1 MNSLRQICWLQLSLN
16 LKTVLRALGTTV
28 GILLISAPVFSQG
41 NAGRILGTVTDQSGG
56 VIVGATVTITDTQRG
71 VTRGLTTDQA
81 GEYNAP
87 NLVPGTYSVRA
98 ESKGF
103 KTVERQ
109 NVLLEVNSEL
119 RVDLSLQPGEQAE
132 KITVTEAIPL
142 VETTNAELGGT
153 LQAQIIDN
161 LPLNGRNFENL
172 LQLRPGVTIY
182 PGGSGW
188 TQSTNGQRAHDNIY
202 MVNGIMAS
210 DPWMGQSVFN
220 AVMAAGDAGTIMPV
234 DAIDEFKTEENP
246 RAEYGWKPGAI
257 VNVGVKSGTN
267 NLHGS
272 GYAYG
277 RETALDA
284 RNYFNPAFG
293 ANPTK
298 QPVALEQFGSTLG
311 GPIKKDKL
319 FYFVNYEG
327 QRYSIGNPA
336 QLQVPATVSTGDDTA
351 SLIDACITA
360 AKSATPGRKLTA
372 LSASLA
378 GLTFNPA
385 TLGTPAPTG
394 NCAVAA
400 NQPSGGFLGLFPV
413 SPTGTL
419 NTGLS
424 SVNGI
429 NGGLGKINYHLSD
442 KHNLEGMY
450 FISQGDNVAVDA
462 PLAQVAV
469 PWLSKQHARS
479 QAGSGDWTWTPSST
493 WVNEVRFGYA
503 HYYQTFFG
511 NDNTQD
517 PANYS
522 FNGNKYAIPTGITN
536 PLYFGIPAMTFQG
549 GLQNQIGI
557 GWPKIV
563 GPDSVINAVDHV
575 SYLRGKHAFKFGGE
589 IVANLSSEDVTSNA
603 KGPLRFHTLIDFFE
617 GRPNRAR
624 LFVGDPVRHLNSKG
638 YAGFF
643 QDDWR
648 VKPALTLNLGLR
660 YEINTVIHDN
670 RGELANFDPL
680 NAIVQTNNPYHG
692 DHDDFGPRIGLA
704 WDMFGNGKTV
714 LRAAVGILYEQMSF
728 DVLNGEGNLLGLRT
742 MPTGIPRFN
751 AGSTTS
757 LSTSGNIDLQSLTL
771 TGPALS
777 PVRTAWQNF
786 NPALPVS
793 GQKTLY
799 AAVANPACGDG
810 FTDPGAPYSVP
821 PTPCELYGV
830 DPNLQTPYVTNWNV
844 DIQRAITNNL
854 SIDIGYVGNHSSSLL
869 GKINVNQAPP
879 GVAWNTPYTSDQ
891 AAATFTP
898 TPPGGPTAAQ
908 ATGQT
913 AAQICITF
921 GNCAPNP
928 FAQQAAQPFTAPC
941 AASIDINSGAPPFA
955 PLGSN
960 GAGGPFNPNNSCFSY
975 LSYITIINNI
985 YHANYNGLQATLTAR
1000 NWHGL
1005 SLTSGYTISHALGM
1019 ASDQGTAAN
1028 FPVAPNAYGNV
1039 RSELYANTDFDIRH
1053 RFTFTVNYA
1062 IPGRK
1067 GFGQL
1072 LEGWSINS
1080 IVLIQSG
1087 LPWGLSDQTTDFS
1100 GTNNIGSNGGPFGE
1114 QWNFYGNPKDFTPV
1128 HGFTDT
1134 NGGKG
1139 GLPFSG
1145 ADPNGAAILAA
1156 CTAADNAHFSGA
1168 QLQLALASLANV
1180 GCYAVGNSVLVPPP
1194 YGSYG
1199 STTQNLWRD
1208 AGFKNWDFS
1217 IAKAFTVKE
1226 QFKAEF
1232 RAEFFNILNKPDF
1245 SNPSGGPGGAIGD
1258 PSSGA
1263 PFGFSG
1269 LTPDTYS
1276 SNPQLGSGGARAIQL
1291 GLKLS
1296 F

>member
-1 MNSLRQICWLQLSLN
+1 MKYLVSAGHRFLPFVSKTAVGALSLS
-16 LKTVLRALGTTV
+16 LAVLVVCLPA
-28 GILLISAPVFSQG
+28 FSQG
-41 NAGRILGTVTDQSGG
+41 NAGRILGAVTDQTGG
-56 VIVGATVTITDTQRG
+56 AVVGVTVTILDTQRNL
-71 VTRGLTTDQA
+71 TRTVTTDNA

-87 NLVPGTYSVRA
+87 NLLPGTYTVSA
-98 ESKGF
+98 AFQGF
-103 KTVERQ
+103 KTAVRSG
-109 NVLLEVNSEL
+109 VTLELNQDL
-119 RVDLSLQPGEQAE
+119 RVDLTLQPGEQTE
-132 KITVTEAIPL
+132 KVTVTEAIPL

-153 LQAQIIDN
+153 LQAQIIDT

-188 TQSTNGQRAHDNIY
+188 TQSTNGQRAHDNVY

-220 AVMAAGDAGTIMPV
+220 AVMAAGDAGTILPV

-257 VNVGVKSGTN
+257 VNVGIKSGTN
-267 NLHGS
+267 NIHGS

-277 RETALDA
+277 RDTALDA
-284 RNYFNPAFG
+284 RNYFNPPYA
-293 ANPTK
+293 ANPTQ
-298 QPVALEQFGSTLG
+298 QPVALEQFGGTLG

-336 QLQVPATVSTGDDTA
+336 RLSVPATVSTGDPKH
-351 SLIDACITA
+351 SLIDACLA
-360 AKSATPGRKLTA
+360 AGTKVTL

-378 GLTFNPA
+378 GLNPS
-385 TLGTPAPTG
+385 TCTPAP
-394 NCAVAA
+394 

-413 SPTGTL
+413 SPTGIL
-419 NTGLS
+419 NTDLS

-429 NGGLGKINYHLSD
+429 NGGLVKVNYHLSD
-442 KHNLEGMY
+442 KNNLEGMY

-469 PWLSKQHARS
+469 PWLSAQHARS
-479 QAGSGDWTWTPSST
+479 QAGSGDWTWTPSSA

-511 NDNTQD
+511 NDISQN

-522 FNGNKYAIPTGITN
+522 FNGNTYEVPTGITN
-536 PLYFGIPAMTFQG
+536 PLYFGMPGMTFQG
-549 GLQNQIGI
+549 GFQNQIGV

-563 GPDSVINAVDHV
+563 GPDGVINIVDHI

-589 IVANLSSEDVTSNA
+589 VVANLSSEDETSNA
-603 KGPLRFHTLIDFFE
+603 KGPLRFHTLVGFFE
-617 GRPNRAR
+617 GNPNRAR

-648 VKPALTLNLGLR
+648 VKPTLTVNLGLR
-660 YEINTVIHDN
+660 YEINTVVHDKN
-670 RGELANFDPL
+670 GELANFDPV
-680 NAIVQTNNPYHG
+680 NGIVQSNNPYHG
-692 DHDDFGPRIGLA
+692 DHKDFAPRLGLVWDIG
-704 WDMFGNGKTV
+704 GKGKTV
-714 LRAAVGILYEQMSF
+714 LRAAAGIVYEQMSF

-751 AGSTTS
+751 AGTTTS
-757 LSTSGNIDLQSLTL
+757 LPTSGNIDLQSLTM
-771 TGPALS
+771 TGPALA
-777 PVRTAWQNF
+777 PIQAAWQAF

-793 GQKTLY
+793 GQQTLY
-799 AAVANPACGDG
+799 AAVATPACGDN
-810 FTDPGAPYSVP
+810 FTNPSGYLVAP
-821 PTPCELYGV
+821 TACEIYGV
-830 DPNLQTPYVTNWNV
+830 DPNLRTPYVTNWNL
-844 DIQRAITNNL
+844 DIQRAITSNL
-854 SIDIGYVGNHSSSLL
+854 SIDVGYVGNHSSNLL
-869 GKINVNQAPP
+869 GKININQPPP
-879 GVAWNTPYTSDQ
+879 GAGWTP
-891 AAATFTP
+891 AAIANCLGSAGDGLT
-898 TPPGGPTAAQ
+898 GGAPYDA
-908 ATGQT
+908 
-913 AAQICITF
+913 
-921 GNCAPNP
+921 CAPDPN
-928 FAQQAAQPFTAPC
+928 AEQAAQPFTAPC
-941 AASIDINSGAPPFA
+941 AASINTNWTSPGVPGPAV
-955 PLGSN
+955 PLGANSS
-960 GAGGPFNPNNSCFSY
+960 GGPFNPNNSCFSY
-975 LSYITIINNI
+975 LSYITIVKNL

-1005 SLTSGYTISHALGM
+1005 SVTSGYTVSHALGM
-1019 ASDQGTAAN
+1019 ASDQGTGAN
-1028 FPVAPNAYGNV
+1028 FPTAPNSYGNL
-1039 RSELYANTDFDIRH
+1039 RNELYASTDFDVRH

-1072 LEGWSINS
+1072 LEGWSVNS

-1100 GTNNIGSNGGPFGE
+1100 GTNNIGSNAGPFGE
-1114 QWNFYGNPKDFTPV
+1114 MWNFYGNPKDFTPV

-1134 NGGKG
+1134 NGGTG
-1139 GLPFSG
+1139 GLPFFPG
-1145 ADPNGAAILAA
+1145 TATDPVTGNTIINPALPAA
-1156 CTAADNAHFSGA
+1156 CTSHAA
-1168 QLQLALASLANV
+1168 ALGPLGTASLV
-1180 GCYAVGNSVLVPPP
+1180 DLGCYSVGNSVLIPAA

-1208 AGFKNWDFS
+1208 HGFRNWDFS
-1217 IAKAFTVKE
+1217 IAKAFTLKE
-1226 QFKAEF
+1226 RFKAEF
-1232 RAEFFNILNKPDF
+1232 RAEFFNILNTPDF
-1245 SNPSGGPGGAIGD
+1245 SNPSGGPGGGIGD
-1258 PSSGA
+1258 PSGGP

-1291 GLKLS
+1291 GLRLS

>member
-1 MNSLRQICWLQLSLN
+1 M
-16 LKTVLRALGTTV
+16 V
-28 GILLISAPVFSQG
+28 GAVV
-41 NAGRILGTVTDQSGG
+41 TVTDTSRG
-56 VIVGATVTITDTQRG
+56 ISRTLMTDNS
-71 VTRGLTTDQA
+71 

-87 NLVPGTYSVRA
+87 NLIPGTYSVRVEA
-98 ESKGF
+98 KGF
-103 KTVERQ
+103 KTAQ
-109 NVLLEVNSEL
+109 HDGIALEVNAEL
-119 RVDLSLQPGEQAE
+119 RVDLTLQPGEQAE
-132 KITVTEAIPL
+132 KITVTGEVPL

-188 TQSTNGQRAHDNIY
+188 TQSTNGQRAHDNVY
-202 MVNGIMAS
+202 MVSGIMAS

-246 RAEYGWKPGAI
+246 RAEFGWKPGAI

-277 RETALDA
+277 RDTALDA

-298 QPVALEQFGSTLG
+298 QPVALEQFGATLG

-336 QLQVPATVSTGDDTA
+336 QLHVPATASIGDPTQ
-351 SLIDACITA
+351 SLIDACIA
-360 AKSATPGRKLTA
+360 AAQSSTKGKQLTA

-378 GLTFNPA
+378 GLTYNAA
-385 TLGTPAPTG
+385 TIGTTGAG
-394 NCAVAA
+394 NCAVAP

-413 SPTGTL
+413 SPTGIL
-419 NTGLS
+419 NTDLS
-424 SVNGI
+424 TVNGI
-429 NGGLGKINYHLSD
+429 NGGLAKVNYHLSD

-479 QAGSGDWTWTPSST
+479 QAGSGDWTWTPSSR

-503 HYYQTFFG
+503 HYYQTFFS

-522 FNGNKYAIPTGITN
+522 FNGNTYSIPTGITN
-536 PLYFGIPAMTFQG
+536 PLYFGIPGMTFQG
-549 GLQNQIGI
+549 GFNNQIGV

-563 GPDSVINAVDHV
+563 GPDSVINAIDHV

-603 KGPLRFHTLIDFFE
+603 KGPLRFHNLADFFD

-638 YAGFF
+638 YAAFI

-648 VKPALTLNLGLR
+648 VKPTLTVNLGLR
-660 YEINTVIHDN
+660 YEINTVVHDN
-670 RGELANFDPL
+670 AGRLANFDL
-680 NAIVQTNNPYHG
+680 AKGIVQTNDPYHG
-692 DHDDFGPRIGLA
+692 DHDAFGPRLGLA
-704 WDMFGNGKTV
+704 WDIFGNGKTV
-714 LRAAVGILYEQMSF
+714 LRAAAGILYEQMSF

-751 AGSTTS
+751 NGNTTS
-757 LSTSGNIDLQSLTL
+757 DPLTGNIDLGSLTL
-771 TGPALS
+771 TGPALG

-810 FTDPGAPYSVP
+810 VNNPDPTKYLAAPNQ
-821 PTPCELYGV
+821 CELYGV
-830 DPNLQTPYVTNWNV
+830 TPNLETPMVVNWNL

-854 SIDIGYVGNHSSSLL
+854 SIDVGYVGNHSSNLL
-869 GKINVNQAPP
+869 GKLNINQPPFGAGWTPAMVATCVGSAGDGLTGGAPYD
-879 GVAWNTPYTSDQ
+879 A
-891 AAATFTP
+891 
-898 TPPGGPTAAQ
+898 
-908 ATGQT
+908 
-913 AAQICITF
+913 
-921 GNCAPNP
+921 CAPDS
-928 FAQQAAQPFTAPC
+928 ATEQALEPFTAPC
-941 AASIDINSGAPPFA
+941 TNPALFAAIGA
-955 PLGSN
+955 GSPR
-960 GAGGPFNPNNSCFSY
+960 GSGGPFNPNNLCLSY
-975 LSYITIINNI
+975 LNYITIISNI
-985 YHANYNGLQATLTAR
+985 YHANYDGLQATLTAR

-1005 SLTSGYTISHALGM
+1005 SFTSGYTVSHALGM

-1028 FPVAPNAYGNV
+1028 FPVAPNSYGNI
-1039 RSELYANTDFDIRH
+1039 RSELYASTDFDIRH
-1053 RFTFTVNYA
+1053 RFTFSVNYA

-1072 LEGWSINS
+1072 LEGWSVNS

-1100 GTNNIGSNGGPFGE
+1100 GTNNIGSNAGPFGE
-1114 QWNFYGNPKDFTPV
+1114 QWNFFGNPKDFTPV

-1134 NGGKG
+1134 NGGTG
-1139 GLPFSG
+1139 GVRFFPGTATDSAGNTIINPALP
-1145 ADPNGAAILAA
+1145 AA
-1156 CTAADNAHFSGA
+1156 CTSHAA
-1168 QLQLALASLANV
+1168 ALGPLGTASLAGL
-1180 GCYAVGNSVLVPPP
+1180 GCYAVGNSVLIPAA

-1199 STTQNLWRD
+1199 NTTQNLFRD

-1217 IAKAFTVKE
+1217 VAKAFTLKE

-1232 RAEFFNILNKPDF
+1232 RVEFFNILNRVNF
-1245 SNPSGGPGGAIGD
+1245 SNPSGGPGGGIGD
-1258 PSSGA
+1258 PSGGP